1 MDLSAPGLENQFVRL
16 EPLAERHRGV
26 IFASEIEKSVW
37 KWMPALPGGTS
48 LTHYFDAMLSAQ
60 SRGLAATFI
69 LYQQSDNQ
77 FAGVTGFNDIN
88 KIHRRLRNAI
98 AWHPPELATPELYQA
113 GQLAM
118 IERAYDWR
126 AKRLEWQI
134 NPNNEFMLAG
144 VTSLKPTREALFR
157 NFERTADGVWVD
169 KTVYAMT
176 RPEMADAIM
185 RLKCALFSSGRSDLD
200 LDV

>member
-1 MDLSAPGLENQFVRL
+1 MDLSAPCLENPMLRL
-16 EPLAERHRGV
+16 EPIAEGHRSQ
-26 IFASEIEKSVW
+26 IFDSEIEKSVW

-48 LTHYFDAMLSAQ
+48 LSNYFDAMLAAQ
-60 SRGLAATFI
+60 SRGLAATFM
-69 LYQQSDNQ
+69 LYRQSDDK
-77 FAGVTGFNDIN
+77 FVGVTGFNDIN

-98 AWHPPELATPELYQA
+98 AWHPPDLVTPELYQA
-113 GQLAM
+113 GQYSM
-118 IERAYDWR
+118 IQRAYDWR

-169 KTVYAMT
+169 KAVFAMT
-176 RPEMADAIM
+176 RFEMADAIM
-185 RLKCALFSSGRSDLD
+185 RLNRALFPADEDDSDLD
-200 LDV
+200 V

>member
-1 MDLSAPGLENQFVRL
+1 MDLSAPGLENPMLRL
-16 EPLAERHRGV
+16 EPIAERHRST
-26 IFASEIEKSVW
+26 IFDSEIEKSVW

-48 LTHYFDAMLSAQ
+48 LKNYFDSMLAAQ

-69 LYQQSDNQ
+69 LYRKSDDQ
-77 FAGVTGFNDIN
+77 FVGVTGFNDIN

-98 AWHPPELATPELYQA
+98 TWHPPHLATPELYQA
-113 GQLAM
+113 GQVAM
-118 IERAYDWR
+118 IQRAYDWR

-134 NPNNEFMLAG
+134 NPNNDFILAG
-144 VTSLKPTREALFR
+144 VVSLKPTHEALFR

-169 KTVYAMT
+169 KAVYAMT

-185 RLKCALFSSGRSDLD
+185 RLKGALFSADNRNSNLD
-200 LDV
+200 D